1 MAQYLLWH
9 GSSSQDPTINYDV
22 FVNVGERSGTMV
34 SCQFQVNTWLQYS
47 GSFLGT
53 GKVLTLYG
61 GTYSGST
68 DENKRVY
75 IKGWNDSW
83 RGDAVHTAYSEW
95 FSVYSLSNSITLYFF
110 IEGEGFAD
118 SPNVYGLSGVATL
131 PDYIRPTAPSWANI
145 SPNPCNINNKPII
158 TWGGA
163 QAGSSGILLYDIE
176 VRSTKSTGG
185 WTDWLRIRN
194 SYSGTSFNE
203 IVLSGMSIFGQT
215 PYVGVK
221 YQYQIR
227 SYDGVAGDAGLS
239 GWTQTPEL
247 SVEFTLPVAPNV
259 YWDAPTVKKNK
270 SIKLNW
276 NNATGGSGTITNYK
290 VSISLMDAN
299 QTTVLSTYDS
309 VQIGDSLTLN
319 VLAQF
324 PTAKN
329 GNYIRAIV
337 YTNNSWGQTSYASN
351 SAYTLVKGNQ
361 IWIKIDGTWREGEC
375 YIKIDGI
382 WKEGLPYIKIDNNWK
397 EST

>member
-1 MAQYLLWH
+1 MATLWE
-9 GSSSQDPTINYDV
+9 GSSSGSPVVYYTVTADTERNGKNIRIKFN
-22 FVNVGERSGTMV
+22 VNARLGD
-34 SCQFQVNTWLQYS
+34 YS
-47 GSFLGT
+47 YIYT
-53 GKVLTLYG
+53 GHTLNFYG
-61 GTYSGST
+61 GTYDGST
-68 DENKRVY
+68 QASVQLMDTGDR
-75 IKGWNDSW
+75 WNPGHNEWYSTNWFEIDS
-83 RGDAVHTAYSEW
+83 TAS
-95 FSVYSLSNSITLYFF
+95 SVTLYFF
-110 IEGEGFAD
+110 IEGGGF
-118 SPNVYGLSGVATL
+118 NVSQNIYGLSGTTDA
-131 PDYIRPTAPSWANI
+131 PAYIRPTAPSWANI

-163 QAGSSGILLYDIE
+163 QAGSSGMLLYDIE

-309 VQIGDSLTLN
+309 VQTGDSLTLN

-324 PTAKN
+324 PTARN